1 MSGHVSHSTPIS
13 ISTSRSNTPGEE
25 IDKSTGNILI
35 NIDPYAILLKD
46 GSTKATIYPISSPND
61 ISPNLLAFLWDEYN
75 MEIEKG
81 ETLTFYEP
89 LSFESFISHWFDST
103 SIVAIMVVGD
113 ETNMDDLGNDELH
126 EWPSEL
132 LGIFNIKPNFP
143 GCQRSGHICTGEFLV
158 NAGIRGRGIGK
169 TLTDCFMQW
178 ALKLGY
184 TYVIFNLILET
195 NVAARKLWESLNFSR
210 LGKINNVAIMGHD
223 DQEREL
229 VDGIIYGKSIE
240 NTIGGSSNRDRKTP
254 ESESDLNNSKFEN
267 LKYYLQTGN
276 YPPNVDNKEKS
287 RLRANK
293 ANYYLQDDKLMV
305 NGREV
310 VSNIDLQ
317 LKICQLTHEENGHLG
332 INRTTTLI
340 SQKYHWIR
348 IKETVARALKSCQEC
363 KNNSLQAKEEFL
375 NQSNKRIKLQKKT
388 ANNDTLMP
396 LLDNRQFE
404 QAVIQAKQRLNDPN
418 GVSYAD
424 VARSAIDDD
433 SQIQSKQQSIHP
445 EVKKYDKLSNSNQT
459 LSVDPSVRTYY

>member
-1 MSGHVSHSTPIS
+1 MSSHGSHSTPVS
-13 ISTSRSNTPGEE
+13 SSTDNSTLNEE
-25 IDKSTGNILI
+25 IDKSTGNLII

-89 LSFESFISHWFDST
+89 LSFEIFISHWFDSA

-169 TLTDCFMQW
+169 TLTECFMQW

-184 TYVIFNLILET
+184 TYVIFNLVLET
-195 NVAARKLWESLNFSR
+195 NVAARKLWESLNFTR
-210 LGKINNVAIMGHD
+210 LGRINNVAIMGHD

-240 NTIGGSSNRDRKTP
+240 YNMMTESMKTSQT
-254 ESESDLNNSKFEN
+254 ELDLNNSKFEN

-293 ANYYLQDDKLMV
+293 ANYYLKDDKLMV

-317 LKICQLTHEENGHLG
+317 LKICHLIHEENGHLG

-348 IKETVARALKSCQEC
+348 IKETVAKALKLCQEC

-375 NQSNKRIKLQKKT
+375 NQSNKRIKLQKKVT
-388 ANNDTLMP
+388 NSLMP
-396 LLDNRQFE
+396 LDERQFE
-404 QAVIQAKQRLNDPN
+404 QAVIQAKQRLNDTN
-418 GVSYAD
+418 NVSYAD

-433 SQIQSKQQSIHP
+433 DDDDGGTQIQSNQQSVHP
-445 EVKKYDKLSNSNQT
+445 QVKTYDKLSNGHQPL